1 MAIVKNC
8 GRQIILLINGLF
20 GLVGL
25 LCFVGG
31 MFVKYGSDD
40 LKSMLPDLM
49 NELVKKIDPILKA
62 THKSSS
68 DFLDN
73 LDLEKLLGDA
83 AVVFIVFGAIL
94 LFIVFWGCYGISCKS
109 KCALYMYG
117 LLLVLILIGQ
127 IVCAV
132 LVTKKRN
139 LIDDNLKPQLRS
151 SLKSYY
157 LGDHAMDAISVLWN
171 AIMLKFSCC
180 GIESYEDFTGGVWN
194 RTPTA
199 DIVHAGEQLDT
210 PLMCCTDAERSKAVT
225 NWWMCATQ
233 PLMQQK
239 SNFGKGCYDEVW
251 RYLEKYVNIVV
262 GCVGG
267 LIGLE
272 LLLAFLAIYIAKSM
286 DKKNKVDSEKGRKRK
301 K

>member
-1 MAIVKNC
+1 MSIVKTC

-20 GLVGL
+20 RLVGL
-25 LCFVGG
+25 VCFVGG

-40 LKSMLPDLM
+40 LKSMLPELM
-49 NELVKKIDPILKA
+49 NELVKKVVPILKA

-73 LDLEKLLGDA
+73 LDLDKLLGEA

-94 LFIVFWGCYGISCKS
+94 LFIVFWGCY
-109 KCALYMYG
+109 
-117 LLLVLILIGQ
+117 
-127 IVCAV
+127 
-132 LVTKKRN
+132 
-139 LIDDNLKPQLRS
+139 
-151 SLKSYY
+151 
-157 LGDHAMDAISVLWN
+157 
-171 AIMLKFSCC
+171 
-180 GIESYEDFTGGVWN
+180 
-194 RTPTA
+194 
-199 DIVHAGEQLDT
+199 DT
-210 PLMCCTDAERSKAVT
+210 PIMCCTNAERSKST
-225 NWWMCATQ
+225 NNWWRCAMQ
-233 PLMQQK
+233 PLTRLK
-239 SNFGKGCYDEVW
+239 SNFEKGCYDEVW

-272 LLLAFLAIYIAKSM
+272 LVLAFFAIYIAKGM